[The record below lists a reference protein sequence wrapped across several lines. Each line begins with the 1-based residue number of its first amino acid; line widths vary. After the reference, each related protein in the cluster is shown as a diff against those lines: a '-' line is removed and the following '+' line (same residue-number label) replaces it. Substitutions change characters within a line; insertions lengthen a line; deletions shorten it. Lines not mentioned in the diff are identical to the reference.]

1 MSAGLFLALLSVKG
15 IGPKKAN
22 ALVRAIPLDD
32 RKNLESI
39 IESALYPKL
48 APQAWKSLC
57 KRGEEI
63 IEESLAYGLSVIDGF
78 SPDYPKNLSRLDS
91 SPLVIFVRG
100 SLSALTTPRPL
111 AIVGSRD
118 PCAYTRENGA
128 IVSGVAAGKAT
139 SVISGLAIGCDT
151 IAHREAL
158 TKDVLTVGVVAHGLD
173 IIYPKANEG
182 LADEII
188 ASGGCLISEY
198 PVGTPPRPN
207 QFIERDLIQAGLSQS
222 GLLLQ
227 SSSRGGSMHAMRALQ
242 KLNARIG
249 VLALPPNSGT
259 SDEWGGTI
267 ELMKAGEVIVLDAAA
282 ESLDSDAEHLV
293 SEQASKG
300 PVECFTQA
308 QLF

>member
-22 ALVRAIPLDD
+22 ALVRAIPASSRIDLQS
-32 RKNLESI
+32 L

-48 APQAWKSLC
+48 TSQEWKSLC

-63 IEESLAYGLSVIDGF
+63 IEESLARGFSVIDCF
-78 SPDYPKNLSRLDS
+78 SPDYPQNLSRLDS

-100 SLSALTTPRPL
+100 AASALRTQRPL

-128 IVSGVAAGKAT
+128 IVSGVAASKAT

-158 TKDVLTVGVVAHGLD
+158 AKDVLTVGVVAHGLD
-173 IIYPKANEG
+173 IIYPKANER

-188 ASGGCLISEY
+188 ASGGCLVSEY
-198 PVGTPPRPN
+198 PTETPPRPN
-207 QFIERDLIQAGLSQS
+207 QFIERDRIQAGLSLS

-227 SSSRGGSMHAMRALQ
+227 SSSHGGSMHAMRALQ

-249 VLALPPNSGT
+249 VLAPPPNSST

-267 ELMKAGEVIVLDAAA
+267 ELIMTGEAITLDAAS
-282 ESLDSDAEHLV
+282 ESLHSDAEHLV
-293 SEQASKG
+293 GENASNS
-300 PVECFTQA
+300 PVERFTQT